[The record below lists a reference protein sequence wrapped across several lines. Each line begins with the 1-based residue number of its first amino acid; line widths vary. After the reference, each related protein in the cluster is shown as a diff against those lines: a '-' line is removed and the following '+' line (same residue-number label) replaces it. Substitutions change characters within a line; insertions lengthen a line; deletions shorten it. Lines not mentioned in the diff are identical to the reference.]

1 MCLEAPEVVRLFKF
15 IGNRIVFALLAL
27 WLLATV
33 TFFLMQAMPGDPFL
47 KPKALPESVEKNIR
61 AKWGLDK
68 PVVVQY
74 LVYLGNAVTGD
85 FGYSYYYKG
94 SRTVAEVIGAGFPA
108 SADLGIRSL
117 TIAVILGLLLGIVA
131 ALNAG
136 KAADAFAMFLAIL
149 GVSVPAFVLAYL
161 VQYFIAY
168 KLTAAVKPVLGF
180 RLFPITGWKA
190 YDFRTTFGFKV
201 LPVIALSFGSMATIS
216 RLMRSSMLDV
226 ISSDYIKTAKAK
238 GLSRNAVIAKHMIR
252 NSVLPI
258 VTVLGPMAAAIMTG
272 TFVIES
278 IFGVPGM
285 GRLYITS
292 VQNQDYTVI
301 MGTTLF
307 YGAFLIF
314 MNLLVDIA
322 YGLIDPRIRLA
333 D

>member
-1 MCLEAPEVVRLFKF
+1 MWKGILGGTPLYKF
-15 IGNRIVFALLAL
+15 IATRILYTVMAL
-27 WLLATV
+27 WLLASV
-33 TFFLMQAMPGDPFL
+33 TFFMMQAMPGDPFL
-47 KPKALPESVEKNIR
+47 KPKALPESVEKNVR

-74 LVYLGNAVTGD
+74 LVYIKNAAIGD

-108 SADLGIRSL
+108 SAELGLRSL
-117 TIAVILGLLLGIVA
+117 VLAIFFGLLLGIIA

-136 KAADAFAMFLAIL
+136 KFADAFAMFLAIL

-161 VQYFIAY
+161 VQYFIAF
-168 KLTAAVKPVLGF
+168 KFSAAMKPLLGF
-180 RLFPITGWKA
+180 RLFPITGWKTESA
-190 YDFRTTFGFKV
+190 KI

-238 GLSRNAVIAKHMIR
+238 GLSRNAVILRHMLR
-252 NSVLPI
+252 NSLLPI

>member
-1 MCLEAPEVVRLFKF
+1 
-15 IGNRIVFALLAL
+15 
-27 WLLATV
+27 
-33 TFFLMQAMPGDPFL
+33 
-47 KPKALPESVEKNIR
+47 
-61 AKWGLDK
+61 
-68 PVVVQY
+68 
-74 LVYLGNAVTGD
+74 
-85 FGYSYYYKG
+85 
-94 SRTVAEVIGAGFPA
+94 
-108 SADLGIRSL
+108 
-117 TIAVILGLLLGIVA
+117 
-131 ALNAG
+131 
-136 KAADAFAMFLAIL
+136 
-149 GVSVPAFVLAYL
+149 VLAYL
-161 VQYFIAY
+161 VQYFIAF
-168 KLTAAVKPVLGF
+168 KFSAAMKPLLGI
-180 RLFPITGWKA
+180 RLFPITGWKTESA
-190 YDFRTTFGFKV
+190 KI
-201 LPVIALSFGSMATIS
+201 LPVIALSFGAMATIS

-238 GLSRNAVIAKHMIR
+238 GLSRNAVILRHMLR
-252 NSVLPI
+252 NSLLPI

>member
-1 MCLEAPEVVRLFKF
+1 MWNDTTGGTPLYKF
-15 IGNRIVFALLAL
+15 IATRILYTVLAL

-33 TFFLMQAMPGDPFL
+33 TFFMMQAMPGDPFL
-47 KPKALPESVEKNIR
+47 KPRALPESVAKNVR

-68 PVVVQY
+68 PVVIQY
-74 LVYLGNAVTGD
+74 LVYLKNAAVGD

-94 SRTVAEVIGAGFPA
+94 SRTVAQVIGAGFPA
-108 SADLGIRSL
+108 SAELGLRSL
-117 TIAVILGLLLGIVA
+117 VLAIFFGLLLGIIA
-131 ALNAG
+131 ALNSG
-136 KAADAFAMFLAIL
+136 KFADAFAMFLAIL

-161 VQYFIAY
+161 MQYFIAF
-168 KLTAAVKPVLGF
+168 KFSAALKPLLGF
-180 RLFPITGWKA
+180 RLFPITGWKTEA
-190 YDFRTTFGFKV
+190 SKV

-226 ISSDYIKTAKAK
+226 ITSDYIKTAKAK
-238 GLSRNAVIAKHMIR
+238 GLSRNAVILHHMLR
-252 NSVLPI
+252 NSLLPI
-258 VTVLGPMAAAIMTG
+258 VTVLGPMAAAILTG

>member
-1 MCLEAPEVVRLFKF
+1 MWKDAAGGNPLYKF
-15 IGNRIVFALLAL
+15 IATRILYTVMAL

-33 TFFLMQAMPGDPFL
+33 TFFMMQAMPGDPFL
-47 KPKALPESVEKNIR
+47 KPKALPESVEKNVR

-74 LVYLGNAVTGD
+74 LIYVKNAAIGD

-108 SADLGIRSL
+108 SAELGLRSL
-117 TIAVILGLLLGIVA
+117 TLAILFGLLLGITA

-136 KAADAFAMFLAIL
+136 KFGDAFAMFLAIL

-161 VQYFIAY
+161 VQYFIAF
-168 KLTAAVKPVLGF
+168 KTSAALKPLLGF
-180 RLFPITGWKA
+180 RLFPITGWKSEMS
-190 YDFRTTFGFKV
+190 KV

-238 GLSRNAVIAKHMIR
+238 GLSRNAVILHHMLR
-252 NSVLPI
+252 NSLLPI

>member
-1 MCLEAPEVVRLFKF
+1 MYKF
-15 IGNRIVFALLAL
+15 IATRIVYTVLAL

-47 KPKALPESVEKNIR
+47 KPKALPESVEKNVR

-74 LVYLGNAVTGD
+74 LIYVKNAMVGD

-108 SADLGIRSL
+108 SFGLGIRSL
-117 TIAVILGLLLGIVA
+117 IVALFMGLLLGIIA
-131 ALNAG
+131 ALNSG
-136 KAADAFAMFLAIL
+136 KFGDAFAMLLAIL
-149 GVSVPAFVLAYL
+149 GVSVPSFVLAYL
-161 VQYFIAY
+161 MQYFVAF
-168 KLTAAVKPVLGF
+168 KLSVLLKPFLGF
-180 RLFPITGWKA
+180 RLLPITGWNQSGAAKI
-190 YDFRTTFGFKV
+190 
-201 LPVIALSFGSMATIS
+201 LPVIALSFGAMATIS

-226 ISSDYIKTAKAK
+226 INSDYIKTAKAK
-238 GLSRNAVIAKHMIR
+238 GLSRNAVILRHMLR
-252 NSVLPI
+252 NSLLPI
-258 VTVLGPMAAAIMTG
+258 VTVLGPMAAAILTG

-292 VQNQDYTVI
+292 VQNADYTVI

-322 YGLIDPRIRLA
+322 YGLVDPRIRLA